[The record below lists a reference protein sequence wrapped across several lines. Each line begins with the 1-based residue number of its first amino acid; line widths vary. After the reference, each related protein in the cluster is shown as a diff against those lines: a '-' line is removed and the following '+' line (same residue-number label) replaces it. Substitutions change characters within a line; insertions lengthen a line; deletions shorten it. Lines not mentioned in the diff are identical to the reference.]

1 MRRQDSFDSQISM
14 EDLMDELY
22 GEQQSTD
29 AMEER
34 YGPPHA
40 RQLMGAQTY
49 ETIINSK
56 KFPKYGLQSYG
67 RSAIVAD
74 RVPFVGQIV
83 YESMPY
89 YAINAHTEAFRNLK
103 PLKRIANPPEGIPE
117 SRQYAHGKGM
127 KGGNVIE
134 DEDSNNTMMTL
145 HPTGFSFETSPP
157 TEYHFDRS
165 SEAGVAY
172 GAPGIAS
179 PSNVSE
185 EYDKFAFRTLNDL
198 WSGSRVPH
206 FQDLAHA
213 AYHQYYPDDGTL
225 GQRAGREFSRVLAE
239 VGAIPNDIYVI
250 NDAEAAFRH
259 FYAGQ
264 RNILD
269 VLEGESNRS
278 VRRHRRRAAPGVNV
292 VEDDDI

>member
-1 MRRQDSFDSQISM
+1 MRRQDSFDSEISM

-22 GEQQSTD
+22 GEQQSAD

-40 RQLMGAQTY
+40 RRLMGAQTY

-56 KFPKYGLQSYG
+56 KFPKYGLQNYG

-74 RVPFVGQIV
+74 KVPFVGQVV

-117 SRQYAHGKGM
+117 NRQYAHGKGM

-134 DEDSNNTMMTL
+134 GDDGNTTTMTL
-145 HPTGFSFETSPP
+145 HPSGFSFETSPP
-157 TEYHFDRS
+157 TEYHYDRN

-172 GAPGIAS
+172 GAPGPAS
-179 PSNVSE
+179 SSNVSE
-185 EYDKFAFRTLNDL
+185 EYDKFIERTLNDFAY
-198 WSGSRVPH
+198 GRRIPH

-213 AYHQYYPDDGTL
+213 TYHQFYPDDGTH
-225 GQRAGREFSRVLAE
+225 GHRAGTELSRTLAE
-239 VGAIPNDIYVI
+239 MGAIPNDINVI
-250 NDAEAAFRH
+250 NDAEAAFRQI
-259 FYAGQ
+259 YAGEK
-264 RNILD
+264 NILD
-269 VLEGESNRS
+269 ALERQHEQD
-278 VRRHRRRAAPGVNV
+278 VRRRRRRAAPGVNV